1 MFAPV
6 SQVIPKLGTSGPTV
20 NYQGL
25 NPFGG
30 NPTVNYQGL
39 NPFGGPTT
47 QPITNYRPMPSWG
60 TSGPI
65 VDPRSPE
72 QITSQRNQTLGNVVG
87 GLGRL
92 PGVPG
97 PMRFAGDALQYL
109 LQSGALNPV
118 VMR

>member
-6 SQVIPKLGTSGPTV
+6 SQVIPKWGTSG
-20 NYQGL
+20 
-25 NPFGG
+25 
-30 NPTVNYQGL
+30 PTVNYQGL

-109 LQSGALNPV
+109 LQIGALNPV